1 MTKVNIFTQ
10 SSGILSID
18 TPTPLILAL
27 LTGNGLGLSDAQ
39 KSIQI
44 AQFAVPTGPY
54 PLDIATEWVNAI
66 ASGGLSED
74 AAIDL
79 LRRKYIARHGAPV
92 DGEASGIVRRGANQP
107 RTIEDTDLPADR
119 YFRNAW
125 EWSD

>member
-79 LRRKYIARHGAPV
+79 LRRKYICLLYTSDAAR
-92 DGEASGIVRRGANQP
+92 
-107 RTIEDTDLPADR
+107 IER
-119 YFRNAW
+119 CRSR
-125 EWSD
+125 WSPYH